1 MAVIVNIEKFNKSV
15 NQLFEKYTNVIS
27 NYKNAK
33 LVSKDQIYVWI
44 NEINC
49 ENQKL
54 IKKYIKQKSADFSQS
69 SQSIS
74 NSNIDNAN
82 EDLIINTNETTD
94 QEIEENMD
102 SNSVAEEPEILSI
115 DQRLQR
121 IETFLSIQKNTSEIR
136 TDFQQNRRNPK
147 NNSNYRSNQWNRNH
161 YYQKNKFDYNYR
173 NNGNNRDNNS
183 FNVNRLDRNRSQN
196 IITEDITIIINR
208 SQYLIPIIL
217 MDFLFYTTINICL
230 N

>member
-1 MAVIVNIEKFNKSV
+1 MTSAMAVIVNIEKFNKSV
-15 NQLFEKYTNVIS
+15 NQLFEKYINIIS

-94 QEIEENMD
+94 QEIEENMTLI
-102 SNSVAEEPEILSI
+102 VL
-115 DQRLQR
+115 
-121 IETFLSIQKNTSEIR
+121 
-136 TDFQQNRRNPK
+136 PK
-147 NNSNYRSNQWNRNH
+147 NQKS
-161 YYQKNKFDYNYR
+161 YQ
-173 NNGNNRDNNS
+173 
-183 FNVNRLDRNRSQN
+183 
-196 IITEDITIIINR
+196 
-208 SQYLIPIIL
+208 
-217 MDFLFYTTINICL
+217 
-230 N
+230 